1 MDRIHPWP
9 VAAPLL
15 AGDVAPALT
24 SPRGTAALGP
34 RGASSIPSPAEGKV
48 KVYQGF
54 CRGLTGPSAFYRLFK
69 QLTSI
74 NQNGAGSV
82 RSGEGRKS
90 LLGSRGKES
99 PVGTGCC
106 GGLGTARA
114 LRMRGLPPLTTFPIS
129 QASPQHPA
137 KSLGA
142 IIIHLPTPNTAR
154 DPAVALPCASPEPNP
169 GFGWAQG
176 DPATIQPQPHAS
188 PSPAQGDTDRKS
200 HQHRRSLVPSGEAR
214 RWAEA
219 FQFQNDCVEGGR
231 IEMSPKNKAAL
242 SLGKTDG
249 HTDPLGV

>member
-1 MDRIHPWP
+1 MDRIHPWL
-9 VAAPLL
+9 VAAPLP

-99 PVGTGCC
+99 PVGMGCC

-114 LRMRGLPPLTTFPIS
+114 LRAHQGTEDEGFASTNHLPHLTSITPAPS
-129 QASPQHPA
+129 KVPGGNYNSSTYPQHSTGPSRGIALRLSRA
-137 KSLGA
+137 KSRLWLGSGGPG
-142 IIIHLPTPNTAR
+142 HH
-154 DPAVALPCASPEPNP
+154 PA
-169 GFGWAQG
+169 
-176 DPATIQPQPHAS
+176 PAPRQPQPC
-188 PSPAQGDTDRKS
+188 
-200 HQHRRSLVPSGEAR
+200 SG
-214 RWAEA
+214 
-219 FQFQNDCVEGGR
+219 
-231 IEMSPKNKAAL
+231 
-242 SLGKTDG
+242 
-249 HTDPLGV
+249 